1 MRIWARQFKNT
12 HMLKDVLIEDYSS
25 ETRTHK
31 VFNAIEKICHEMDL
45 AQPIWLE
52 KNIKEFKKIAKV
64 RFKQDSFIEEV
75 PFDYLEI
82 QIIEED

>member
-1 MRIWARQFKNT
+1 
-12 HMLKDVLIEDYSS
+12 MLCDYLVEDYSD

-31 VFNAIEKICHEMDL
+31 VFNAIEKICREMDL
-45 AQPIWLE
+45 PQPIWLE
-52 KNIKEFKKIAKV
+52 QNIKEFKRISRV

-82 QIIEED
+82 QVIEED